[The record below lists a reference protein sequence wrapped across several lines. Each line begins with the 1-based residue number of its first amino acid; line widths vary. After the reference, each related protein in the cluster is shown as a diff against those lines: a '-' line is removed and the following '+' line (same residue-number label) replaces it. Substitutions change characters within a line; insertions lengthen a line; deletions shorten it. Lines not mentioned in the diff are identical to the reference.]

1 MNLLQRTPF
10 FRLVLA
16 LIVGIVLY
24 HYYHVSVVV
33 PLGLLVFSLV
43 LLVSLLFIRKP
54 EIQYRFHWL
63 YGVGVL
69 ICFVGIGYVSCYLFE
84 QKNLFTEL
92 NHRAIYEVE
101 LISAPVEKARS
112 YSFRVKLLHRY
123 DSVEITPVAGKAIL
137 YIQKD
142 SVPPSLL
149 FGDRLLVDAEFKIPD
164 GVQNPNGFDYA
175 AYLKRQGVGATAY
188 LATGRW
194 KKSGTNPRFLLTR
207 FANQSRNHLL
217 TVYQKYGIDGDEFAV
232 LAALTLGYK
241 DSLDPDL
248 YKLYSHTGAVH
259 ILSVSGLH
267 VGIVYGAIILL
278 LSFLKR
284 TRRQIVIKA
293 VISILFI
300 WAYAIITGLSPSVTR
315 SSLMMSIVAFGTC
328 FKRRPQIYNTVL
340 SSAFIL
346 LLINPNVLFNIGFQL
361 SYSAVLSIVAFQ
373 NSIYRLYL
381 PASKFMKAFWGL
393 TTVSLA
399 AQLGTAPISIYY
411 FSQFPNYFLLTNYVA
426 IPLSTV
432 IIYSAIVLLF
442 VSFLPMLASWIG
454 LILKWII
461 WLLNKSLEVILMIP
475 GSVSIISITDFQ
487 LFCVAMA
494 VILFI
499 AFAFNKRYFSLMTGL
514 TFVLLFV
521 GSFGVRSYQSYQNS
535 KLIVFSDSRSSVIN
549 FIDGKNNFVFA
560 QNELQAYNTADAF
573 WRMSLLH
580 KPHFLDNTDWFQD
593 GFATF
598 HGKNIFILKDDIL
611 RFKTT
616 KNPIEVDYLILTN
629 RVKPRMN
636 EILECVKPKMVIT
649 DKTISPWYT
658 NHVKE
663 ICQEVGIDFYS
674 VAESG
679 AFIKEFN

>member
-24 HYYHVSVVV
+24 QYYRVSLIVL
-33 PLGLLVFSLV
+33 LGLLSFSLV
-43 LLVSLLFIRKP
+43 LLVSFLFIRKP
-54 EIQYRFHWL
+54 ETQYRFHWL

-69 ICFVGIGYVSCYLFE
+69 ICFAGIGYGSCYLFE
-84 QKNLFTEL
+84 QKNQFTEL

-101 LISAPVEKARS
+101 LISAPVEKAKS

-123 DSVEITPVAGKAIL
+123 DSTVRTPVAGKAIL

-175 AYLKRQGVGATAY
+175 TYLKRQGVGATAY
-188 LATGRW
+188 LATEKW
-194 KKSGTNPRFLLTR
+194 KKSGANPRFLLTR
-207 FANQSRNHLL
+207 FANQSRNYLL

-241 DSLDPDL
+241 DSLDSDL

-284 TRRQIVIKA
+284 TRRERVLKA

-315 SSLMMSIVAFGTC
+315 ASLMMSIVALGTC

-373 NSIYRLYL
+373 NSIYRLYV
-381 PASKFMKAFWGL
+381 PESKFVKAFWGL
-393 TTVSLA
+393 TTVSMA

-432 IIYSAIVLLF
+432 IIYSAIVLFF

-461 WLLNKSLEVILMIP
+461 WFLNKSLEVILMIP

-494 VILFI
+494 AILFI
-499 AFAFNKRYFSLMTGL
+499 AFAFNKRYFSLITGL
-514 TFVLLFV
+514 TFVLFFV

-535 KLIVFSDSRSSVIN
+535 KMIVFSDSRSSVIN
-549 FIDGKNNFVFA
+549 FIDGKKNFVFA
-560 QNELQAYNTADAF
+560 HNELQAYNTADAY
-573 WRMSLLH
+573 WRMSLLY
-580 KPHFLDNTDWFQD
+580 KPHFLRYTDWFDD
-593 GFATF
+593 GFAVF
-598 HGKNIFILKDDIL
+598 RGEKIFILKDDML

-616 KNPIEVDYLILTN
+616 ENPLEVDYLILTN
-629 RVKPRMN
+629 RLKPRMN